1 VPAPADAKP
10 AVGIL
15 ANPVS
20 GWDVRRIAARASTST
35 LEDKRAQ
42 VARVALGAVAAGA
55 RRIVVMREPFRVST
69 GALETI
75 ALGAAVEALDVGAR
89 VRREDSER
97 AAAEM
102 CAAGC
107 AAVVALGGDGTSR
120 AIARAWRDVPLV
132 ALSTGTNNVFP
143 THVEA
148 GLAGAAAGLVAAGAL
163 AAGDVARASKLVRV
177 EIEGEEDDVALVD
190 ATLLADDRVGNLL
203 PFDPERLRHVVLARA
218 EPAAVGSSP
227 IGGLLLPAGAD
238 DDFGVAVECAPA
250 SAPGRTLRVPLSPG
264 LWCGVRVAG
273 FRRLAFGE
281 PVRVRGPGVLALDG
295 DRERALAPGQH
306 AVLTVER
313 AGPRVI
319 DVRAALAAAGRRGL
333 FEDGRE

>member
-1 VPAPADAKP
+1 MPAPADAKP

-55 RRIVVMREPFRVST
+55 RRIVVMREPFRVSV
-69 GALETI
+69 GALESL
-75 ALGAAVEALDVGAR
+75 ALDAEVEIVDVGAR
-89 VRREDSER
+89 VQREDTER
-97 AAAEM
+97 AAVAM
-102 CAAGC
+102 RAAGC
-107 AAVVALGGDGTSR
+107 VAVVALGGDGTSR
-120 AIARAWRDVPLV
+120 AIARAWSDVPLV

-143 THVEA
+143 ALVEA
-148 GLAGAAAGLVAAGAL
+148 GVAGAAAGLVAAGAL
-163 AAGDVARASKLVRV
+163 ALAEVSRASKLVRV
-177 EIEGEEDDVALVD
+177 EVEGEPGDVALVD
-190 ATLLADDRVGNLL
+190 ATLLADDSVGNLL

-218 EPAAVGSSP
+218 EPAAVGTSP

-238 DDFGVAVECAPA
+238 DDFGVAVECVPMA
-250 SAPGRTLRVPLSPG
+250 APGRTLRVPLSPG
-264 LWCGVRVAG
+264 LWCGVRVAA
-273 FRRLAFGE
+273 FRRLALGE
-281 PVRVRGPGVLALDG
+281 PTAIRGPGVLAFDG
-295 DRERALAPGQH
+295 DREQAIAACHRAVQRI
-306 AVLTVER
+306 ER

-319 DVRAALAAAGRRGL
+319 DVRRALALASARGL